1 MNVCIRLQTFVSFTY
16 RYLESPIWT
25 NEILFYKKKKST
37 TLTQTSSLSVCA
49 WRRKTMMRYFSFSDS
64 YFITLSLTYDMER
77 IFILDDRIIRWKLSH
92 TDELKWMPKKSID
105 LHVDGFLLRYL
116 DTVDVE
122 GINMLAFF

>member
-25 NEILFYKKKKST
+25 NEILFYTKKST
-37 TLTQTSSLSVCA
+37 TLTQISSLSVCA
-49 WRRKTMMRYFSFSDS
+49 WRLKTMMRYFSFSDS
-64 YFITLSLTYDMER
+64 YFITLSLTYEMER
-77 IFILDDRIIRWKLSH
+77 IFILRDRILRWKLSH

-105 LHVDGFLLRYL
+105 LHVDSFLLRYL

-122 GINMLAFF
+122 GINMLAF